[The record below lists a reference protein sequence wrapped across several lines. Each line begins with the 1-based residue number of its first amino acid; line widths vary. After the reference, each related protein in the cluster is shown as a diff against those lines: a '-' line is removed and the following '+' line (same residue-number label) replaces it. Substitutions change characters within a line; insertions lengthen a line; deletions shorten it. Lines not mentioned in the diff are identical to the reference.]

1 MNPHK
6 QLTPYGLWQSLIT
19 PKLVGQGI
27 RYSDVQWA
35 PGDRER
41 LVWCQSQGGKSTL
54 MTASGTQPASAFS
67 GSFNPAG
74 GVGYGGGEFCAGKQG
89 AVFADRDGRLYFA
102 PYAFGSIRAL
112 TPGFGSCASPALSPN
127 ASGVAFVHT
136 YEGRDVLAYTR
147 LEGEVWPKILA
158 CGADFYMQPCW
169 SPDGRALAWVEWDH
183 PNMPW
188 DGSRLVAAEFDPDIE
203 TPVSLWFVDGSAE
216 VATFQP
222 AFSPDGRYLAYLRNR
237 GEWDE
242 LVVLDLTNGE
252 RRELVKD
259 RSMLPPAWVQGM
271 RTIAWSP
278 SSDGL
283 YFLENQQAQ
292 TRLNRVELGSGEI
305 TSLPTE
311 QFTHIEQISVSPEGE
326 VTLIAQSPELP
337 AEIWRLKSNA
347 LQLVASNQP
356 NLAGTGWAP
365 QPQPVSWQS
374 SDGATVYGTYYA
386 PTNPHCSAEGLP
398 PLIVYV
404 HGGPTS
410 QATVGFSLDRLFF
423 TSRGYAFLEVNY
435 RGSTGFGRSY
445 REALR
450 HNWGRLD
457 MQDTVE
463 GAQAMVAL
471 GLADPRKLVVKGSSA
486 GGFTVLNAL
495 IHYPGMFKAGLCSY
509 GVSNLFTLAMD
520 THKFE
525 AHYNDFLVGQ
535 LPEAA
540 EGFQEWSPEYH
551 ADQIRDPLAIFQ
563 GSEDKVVPPEQSER
577 IVERLRANR
586 VPHVYRLYEGE
597 GHGFRKAE
605 TLADYYQTAERF
617 LREQVIYNVSKGAL

>member
-1 MNPHK
+1 MNRINSTSMK
-6 QLTPYGLWQSLIT
+6 QIPFGMWQSLIT
-19 PKLVGQGI
+19 PELVGQGI
-27 RYSDVQWA
+27 RFSDVQWA
-35 PGDRER
+35 PEGGER

-54 MTASGTQPASAFS
+54 MTTSAGEPAKAFS

-188 DGSRLVAAEFDPDIE
+188 DGSRLVAVEFDPDIE

-259 RSMLPPAWVQGM
+259 RSMLPPAWVQGL
-271 RTIAWSP
+271 RTIAWTP
-278 SSDGL
+278 TSDGL
-283 YFLENQQAQ
+283 YFLENQQAM
-292 TRLNRVELGSGEI
+292 TRLNKVELGSGEI
-305 TSLPTE
+305 TALPTE

-326 VTLIAQSPELP
+326 VALIAQSPELP
-337 AEIWRLKSNA
+337 AEIWRLKSSA

-386 PTNPHCSAEGLP
+386 PTNPHCSTEGLP
-398 PLIVYV
+398 QI
-404 HGGPTS
+404 
-410 QATVGFSLDRLFF
+410 
-423 TSRGYAFLEVNY
+423 
-435 RGSTGFGRSY
+435 GR
-445 REALR
+445 
-450 HNWGRLD
+450 
-457 MQDTVE
+457 
-463 GAQAMVAL
+463 
-471 GLADPRKLVVKGSSA
+471 
-486 GGFTVLNAL
+486 
-495 IHYPGMFKAGLCSY
+495 
-509 GVSNLFTLAMD
+509 
-520 THKFE
+520 
-525 AHYNDFLVGQ
+525 AHV
-535 LPEAA
+535 
-540 EGFQEWSPEYH
+540 
-551 ADQIRDPLAIFQ
+551 
-563 GSEDKVVPPEQSER
+563 
-577 IVERLRANR
+577 
-586 VPHVYRLYEGE
+586 
-597 GHGFRKAE
+597 
-605 TLADYYQTAERF
+605 
-617 LREQVIYNVSKGAL
+617 

>member
-1 MNPHK
+1 
-6 QLTPYGLWQSLIT
+6 
-19 PKLVGQGI
+19 
-27 RYSDVQWA
+27 
-35 PGDRER
+35 
-41 LVWCQSQGGKSTL
+41 
-54 MTASGTQPASAFS
+54 
-67 GSFNPAG
+67 
-74 GVGYGGGEFCAGKQG
+74 
-89 AVFADRDGRLYFA
+89 
-102 PYAFGSIRAL
+102 
-112 TPGFGSCASPALSPN
+112 
-127 ASGVAFVHT
+127 
-136 YEGRDVLAYTR
+136 
-147 LEGEVWPKILA
+147 
-158 CGADFYMQPCW
+158 
-169 SPDGRALAWVEWDH
+169 
-183 PNMPW
+183 MPW
-188 DGSRLVAAEFDPDIE
+188 DGSRLVAVEFDSDIE

-278 SSDGL
+278 SSDAL
-283 YFLENQQAQ
+283 YFLENQEAQ

-326 VTLIAQSPELP
+326 VALIGQSPELP
-337 AEIWRLKSNA
+337 AEIWRLKSSA

-374 SDGATVYGTYYA
+374 SDGATVFGTYYA

-471 GLADPRKLVVKGSSA
+471 GLADPHKLVVKGGSA

-525 AHYNDFLVGQ
+525 AHYNDFLIGQ

-540 EGFQEWSPEYH
+540 ERFQEWSPEYH

-563 GSEDKVVPPEQSER
+563 GSADKVVPPEQSER

-605 TLADYYQTAERF
+605 TLVDYYQTAERF
-617 LREQVIYNVSKGAL
+617 LREHVIFRG

>member
-1 MNPHK
+1 MKSSHK
-6 QLTPYGLWQSLIT
+6 DSKQQTPYGLWQSLIT
-19 PKLVGQGI
+19 PELVGQGI

-127 ASGVAFVHT
+127 ASRVAFVHT

-188 DGSRLVAAEFDPDIE
+188 DGSRLVAVEFDPDIE

-259 RSMLPPAWVQGM
+259 RSMLPPAWVQGL

-278 SSDGL
+278 SGEGL
-283 YFLENQQAQ
+283 YFLENQEAQ

-326 VTLIAQSPELP
+326 VALIGQSPELP
-337 AEIWRLKSNA
+337 AEIWRLKSSA

-471 GLADPRKLVVKGSSA
+471 GLADPHKLVVKGSSA

-540 EGFQEWSPEYH
+540 ERFQEWSPEYH

-563 GSEDKVVPPEQSER
+563 GSADKVVPPEQSER
-577 IVERLRANR
+577 IVERLRAKG
-586 VPHVYRLYEGE
+586 VPYVYRLYEGE

-605 TLADYYQTAERF
+605 TLADYYQTAEHF
-617 LREQVIYNVSKGAL
+617 LREQVILRG